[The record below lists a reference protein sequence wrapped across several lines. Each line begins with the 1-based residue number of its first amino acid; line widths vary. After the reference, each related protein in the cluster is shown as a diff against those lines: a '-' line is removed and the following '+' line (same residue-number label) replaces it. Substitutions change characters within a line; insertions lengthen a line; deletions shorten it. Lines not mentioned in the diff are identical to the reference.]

1 MNTRM
6 GFFPDMPVSL
16 QLQTASQASVARVFR
31 AVLLVS
37 VSCFALLL
45 SAGCVLPEA
54 KQFTPME
61 RAVKLVGDGQEY
73 EREGNLAAAE
83 RAYLS
88 AIDISPRPAAYMG
101 LVRLAMARG
110 QFDVAEQYMVKLETE
125 LRGERSVVLLRENLE
140 VAKVATPEVEGGA
153 AGAVAVAEAPDGPVL
168 PQPAI
173 VEGRE
178 VLVEVDP
185 MWERRMTVGR
195 SRFLSEQEKPAYPTR
210 EAIDAVLFVA
220 MPDPNAR
227 PADDFAA
234 ALGQT
239 EDPEFYLARGREAFG
254 RRDYAQA
261 RREFATAL
269 RLEPGNLEALVELGD
284 VYEEL
289 GDSTHARRLY
299 GQAAAIAPLDARAAY
314 KLGNS
319 FLRRG
324 RASEAITH
332 YDRALELDG
341 LHVFALHNRSVAQME
356 MRDIEAAR
364 AGFLRVIELDPGYP
378 RAYWNLGLIA
388 LEHDRNNAE
397 AARLFHEYLNRGGAD
412 RAGALAILASIEG

>member
-1 MNTRM
+1 MNTPV
-6 GFFPDMPVSL
+6 GFFPDMPVFL
-16 QLQTASQASVARVFR
+16 HRQIASQASVARFSR

-54 KQFTPME
+54 KRFTPME

-83 RAYLS
+83 RAYLG

-101 LVRLAMARG
+101 LVRVAMARG

-125 LRGERSVVLLRENLE
+125 MGGERSVVLLRENLE
-140 VAKVATPEVEGGA
+140 VAKVATPEVEGGTRA
-153 AGAVAVAEAPDGPVL
+153 WSVAEAPDGPVL

-195 SRFLSEQEKPAYPTR
+195 SRFLAEQEKPAYPTR

-220 MPDPNAR
+220 MPDPAAR

-239 EDPEFYLARGREAFG
+239 ENPEFYLARGREAFG

-261 RREFATAL
+261 RMEFATAL
-269 RLEPGNLEALVELGD
+269 RLEPRNLEALVELGD

-299 GQAAAIAPLDARAAY
+299 EQAAAIAPLDARAAY

-324 RASEAITH
+324 RASEAIRH

-364 AGFLRVIELDPGYP
+364 AGFLRVIQLDPGYP

-397 AARLFHEYLNRGGAD
+397 AARLFREYLNRGGAD